1 MVNKNFSNN
10 DSQKIPLVII
20 TGVPRSGTSILGRI
34 LDLHP
39 RVSTWVEPYYIWD
52 HHFREAPHDE
62 RTADDATEKVQRW
75 IRGAFS
81 KYRKVLKADIAA
93 DKSPRLCLKIPF
105 VRKVF
110 PDARY
115 IFMVRDGRDTILS
128 MWRQWQKKG
137 EIFGDTH
144 QGGQWQNRFYIVKR
158 WLGRRP
164 TWQFRIQSIMFELG
178 PPLNW
183 TQKKNLN
190 RIRWEGRFG
199 WGPRFK
205 GWQNI
210 IDRTTPLEF
219 SAHQWVH
226 CARGIMDNID
236 LIPEDRR
243 IILKYEQ
250 FIIDPQ
256 KSIEKAL
263 NFLNLKCSEGFMKK
277 IPPIWSE
284 NSNKWLQAFSAEER
298 SKIGSIIGQTLIDFG
313 YARDESW
320 FAGMDRQTLAQ

>member
-1 MVNKNFSNN
+1 LVLKDLLNN
-10 DSQKIPLVII
+10 DSQNIPLVVI
-20 TGVPRSGTSILGRI
+20 TGVPRSGTSIVGRI

-39 RVSTWVEPYYIWD
+39 QISTWVEPYYIWD
-52 HHFREAPHDE
+52 HHFRSAPHDE
-62 RTADDATEKVQRW
+62 RTADDATQEVQRW
-75 IRGAFS
+75 IRKAFHN
-81 KYRKVLKADIAA
+81 YRKILKTDIVA

-110 PDARY
+110 PEARY
-115 IFMVRDGRDTILS
+115 IFMLRDGRDTILS
-128 MWRQWQKKG
+128 IWHQWQRKG

-144 QGGQWQNRFYIVKR
+144 RGSQWQNRLYIVKR

-164 TWQFRIQSIMFELG
+164 TWQFRIQSIIFELG
-178 PPLNW
+178 SPLNW
-183 TQKKNLN
+183 PQKKFLN
-190 RIRWEGRFG
+190 KIRWGGRFG

-205 GWQNI
+205 GWQDMI
-210 IDRTTPLEF
+210 GRTTPLEF
-219 SAHQWVH
+219 SALQWVH

-243 IILKYEQ
+243 IILKYEE

-256 KSIEKAL
+256 TSIRKVL
-263 NFLNLKCSEGFMKK
+263 DLLNLNHPEGFMSKM
-277 IPPIWSE
+277 PPIWSD

-298 SKIGSIIGQTLIDFG
+298 RKIGSIIGQTLIDFG

-320 FAGMDRQTLAQ
+320 YAVADRESLAR

>member
-1 MVNKNFSNN
+1 LPNN
-10 DSQKIPLVII
+10 DSPNIPLVII
-20 TGVPRSGTSILGRI
+20 TGVPRSGTSLLGRI

-52 HHFREAPHDE
+52 HHFRAAPHDE
-62 RTADDATEKVQRW
+62 RTADDATEEVQRW

-81 KYRKVLKADIAA
+81 NYRKMLKADIVA

-115 IFMVRDGRDTILS
+115 IFIVRDGRDTVLS
-128 MWRQWQKKG
+128 MWRQWQKKR
-137 EIFGDTH
+137 EIFADLH
-144 QGGQWQNRFYIVKR
+144 QGGQWQNRLYVVKR

-183 TQKKNLN
+183 PQKKFLN
-190 RIRWEGRFG
+190 KIRWDGRFG

-205 GWQNI
+205 GWQDL

-226 CARGIMDNID
+226 CARAILDNIS

-243 IILKYEQ
+243 IVLKYEE
-250 FIIDPQ
+250 FILEPQ
-256 KSIEKAL
+256 PSIEKAL
-263 NFLNLKCSEGFMKK
+263 NFLSLKSSEGFMAK
-277 IPPIWSE
+277 IPPISSD

-298 SKIGSIIGQTLIDFG
+298 RKIGSIIGQTLIDFG
-313 YARDESW
+313 YARNESW
-320 FAGMDRQTLAQ
+320 FAGMDRKSFAR